1 MIHAA
6 SHVYKEEQT
15 LPNSLSRKEDHTVL
29 LRLICVS
36 TEPAHRPLK
45 AFHCPAPSMSG
56 WTLVPSTTTSALSSA
71 GYVSPELALAS
82 AVFRR
87 HGSQSHRHNR
97 KVAAEIV
104 EVVVAEKHSF
114 YVSHR
119 GKGAKDAGVY
129 S

>member
-45 AFHCPAPSMSG
+45 AFHGVKTYG
-56 WTLVPSTTTSALSSA
+56 WIKESQQAWQVGLLET
-71 GYVSPELALAS
+71 PE
-82 AVFRR
+82 
-87 HGSQSHRHNR
+87 
-97 KVAAEIV
+97 
-104 EVVVAEKHSF
+104 
-114 YVSHR
+114 
-119 GKGAKDAGVY
+119 
-129 S
+129 

>member
-1 MIHAA
+1 MVAEATAI
-6 SHVYKEEQT
+6 
-15 LPNSLSRKEDHTVL
+15 
-29 LRLICVS
+29 
-36 TEPAHRPLK
+36 TEPYP
-45 AFHCPAPSMSG
+45 
-56 WTLVPSTTTSALSSA
+56 V
-71 GYVSPELALAS
+71 
-82 AVFRR
+82 
-87 HGSQSHRHNR
+87 